1 MSTMNSPLNFGS
13 NYAILNL
20 DWMTILINAVEDT
33 PEGQAMI
40 ANCTKWN
47 DAVHLKTPRPLT
59 IFSTLSFSPNQY
71 EVALDSPFT
80 RLIAP
85 LGDFKD
91 GSPEVQICDVFKTD
105 EKDLILRKTRWSATT
120 GSALEQTLKA
130 QNIKTVVIS
139 GLSLSGVVMATVY
152 QLFDLDY
159 EIYVIRDNVLELPV
173 DQTDSVAKV
182 MLDILLPKMDLH
194 VITLAE
200 ALHALDSF

>member
-1 MSTMNSPLNFGS
+1 MSTMNSPLSFGS

-120 GSALEQTLKA
+120 GSALEQILKA
-130 QNIKTVVIS
+130 QNIKTVVIVCI
-139 GLSLSGVVMATVY
+139 LY
-152 QLFDLDY
+152 
-159 EIYVIRDNVLELPV
+159 
-173 DQTDSVAKV
+173 SV
-182 MLDILLPKMDLH
+182 P
-194 VITLAE
+194 
-200 ALHALDSF
+200 